1 MVRISGEVL
10 EGRSQVEIG
19 LGRLSHSHGGLS
31 FAKAAQIRLHPMESW
46 FLLWVQ
52 HHGASQHGGG
62 PHSPSG
68 KEHSHPGPSSS
79 QVGLFSCVRVGG
91 GWISWGVPTAKFC
104 SFLQQF
110 LQ

>member
-31 FAKAAQIRLHPMESW
+31 FAKSAQICLHPMESW

-52 HHGASQHGGG
+52 HHGAS
-62 PHSPSG
+62 
-68 KEHSHPGPSSS
+68 
-79 QVGLFSCVRVGG
+79 
-91 GWISWGVPTAKFC
+91 
-104 SFLQQF
+104 
-110 LQ
+110 